1 VKIDIADPRA
11 GQRAPLDEPQDL
23 ILGRDA
29 RTRKRAEHGEDFT
42 AIGDVAQRDLAQTE
56 RVHDRATF
64 SEQAGQR
71 SRCSGEVVEPDRGID
86 QHSHSGEATP
96 GRCHEVRLRATEFDQ
111 SPSRLALDERF

>member
-42 AIGDVAQRDLAQTE
+42 AIGDVAQRDLA
-56 RVHDRATF
+56 
-64 SEQAGQR
+64 
-71 SRCSGEVVEPDRGID
+71 
-86 QHSHSGEATP
+86 
-96 GRCHEVRLRATEFDQ
+96 
-111 SPSRLALDERF
+111 